1 MRHAA
6 SVIAVMSNVVEL
18 SSGLQM
24 RSEPQAACRRPYCA
38 CDREEMTRY

>member
-6 SVIAVMSNVVEL
+6 SVIAVMSNVVEM

-24 RSEPQAACRRPYCA
+24 RSEPHAAGRRPHCA
-38 CDREEMTRY
+38 CHQEEMTRY